1 MAPYRGT
8 RYHLKEQRQANQ
20 RPENAK
26 ELFNLRHS
34 SLRNVIEQIFG
45 VLKRQWQI
53 LGGHGCE
60 YSIDTQI
67 DLFCALVG
75 LYNFGRDYDEEE
87 TFEDECVEDDV
98 VESQGNNN
106 IEFIHE
112 IGNKWME
119 QKRDEIANRMWADY
133 QEYIQNR

>member
-34 SLRNVIEQIFG
+34 SLRNVIERIFG
-45 VLKRQWQI
+45 ILKRQWQI

-60 YSIDTQI
+60 YSIGTQI
-67 DLFCALVG
+67 DLFCALLG
-75 LYNFGRDYDEEE
+75 LIISGE
-87 TFEDECVEDDV
+87 TMM
-98 VESQGNNN
+98 
-106 IEFIHE
+106 
-112 IGNKWME
+112 K
-119 QKRDEIANRMWADY
+119 KRHLRMSVLKTMS
-133 QEYIQNR
+133 